1 MSSKGKNV
9 LKAYLKQV
17 KMKKQKETFCEGI
30 LIKTVMTV
38 KNWADQPTIRG
49 SAGVKAKN
57 CCPDRYF
64 L

>member
-1 MSSKGKNV
+1 
-9 LKAYLKQV
+9 
-17 KMKKQKETFCEGI
+17 MKKQKETFCEGI

-38 KNWADQPTIRG
+38 KNWADQPTISG